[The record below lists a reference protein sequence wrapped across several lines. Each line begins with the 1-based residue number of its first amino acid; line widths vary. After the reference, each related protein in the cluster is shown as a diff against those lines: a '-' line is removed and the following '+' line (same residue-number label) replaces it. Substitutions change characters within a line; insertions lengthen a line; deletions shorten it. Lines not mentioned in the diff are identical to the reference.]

1 MIRYQETLMEQ
12 AKAILSAHGTADEMQ
27 ASQDVDQIDELLN
40 QLLSNGMNPV
50 VRQQATALDSHL
62 REKYLIID
70 TLQNAAN
77 EIGRVSPYRASNNS
91 KINDSLIHR
100 LVMDRFGIWTNTL
113 LKHRVIEN
121 LKDVLED
128 VPEQENPLTI

>member
-12 AKAILSAHGTADEMQ
+12 AKAILSAHSTADEIQ
-27 ASQDVDQIDELLN
+27 ASQDVDQIDQLLN
-40 QLLSNGMNPV
+40 QLLSNGMNPI

-77 EIGRVSPYRASNNS
+77 EMGRVSPYRASNNS
-91 KINDSLIHR
+91 KINDGLIHR

-128 VPEQENPLTI
+128 VPEQENPLAI

>member
-12 AKAILSAHGTADEMQ
+12 AKAILSAHSTADEIQ
-27 ASQDVDQIDELLN
+27 ASQDVDQIDQLLN
-40 QLLSNGMNPV
+40 QLLSNGMNPI

-77 EIGRVSPYRASNNS
+77 EMGRVSPYRASNSSNT
-91 KINDSLIHR
+91 NDNLIHR

-113 LKHRVIEN
+113 LKHRVIDQI
-121 LKDVLED
+121 KDVLED
-128 VPEQENPLTI
+128 VPEQENPLAI